1 MPGSFQRKEK
11 DDFRYE
17 IVEHF
22 GVLSTN
28 NKGWSKELNLVEWN
42 GRPAKLDLREWEPG
56 HSKMSKGVTMTVE
69 EAFEL
74 YDLLQ
79 KCIDEYR
86 TDEETGAEEE
96 AAEKTA

>member
-1 MPGSFQRKEK
+1 MPVSFQRKEN
-11 DDFRYE
+11 DDFKYE

-22 GVLSTN
+22 GVISTN

-56 HSKMSKGVTMTVE
+56 HSKMSKGVTLTAE

-79 KCIDEYR
+79 KCVDEYR
-86 TDEETGAEEE
+86 IDEEINDEDAV
-96 AAEKTA
+96 EKTA